1 MNYSQP
7 ILIGQ
12 EVREIDVTVP
22 IVVHM
27 PRVGYGESIW
37 IDDRVDGDDYLG
49 EHKELSVAFHL
60 ARKLDW
66 EAVWRNWIRR
76 CVDQRPRGAS
86 ASRTT
91 DPDTPTETFA
101 QRAAR
106 QRMAEVAPGVARKA
120 PGADSGFAAAQR
132 FMAGGP
138 VIDVSA
144 RDAAPRIEGAAA

>member
-1 MNYSQP
+1 MNYTQP

-66 EAVWRNWIRR
+66 E
-76 CVDQRPRGAS
+76 S
-86 ASRTT
+86 AKALICSILDRT
-91 DPDTPTETFA
+91 DGK
-101 QRAAR
+101 
-106 QRMAEVAPGVARKA
+106 EVAALL
-120 PGADSGFAAAQR
+120 DMLTMR
-132 FMAGGP
+132 FEDYMKP
-138 VIDVSA
+138 Q
-144 RDAAPRIEGAAA
+144 